1 MFCYMATRILFIW
14 AKPGSNNFLG
24 KEWWSLLKMML
35 LSENHDPGKRWW
47 SKLLLFFTETFL
59 LSEDIFSKN
68 LLFFAIIFVY
78 LVFNSIIFAQNLD
91 SFTRAIGFLR
101 FVIIVFALIYYFNL
115 ENSKYEKKIFKAWTL
130 VFFLITLDLVFE
142 FIFGFNILNFKSKEG
157 ADQVE
162 ETYKNSA
169 PTEFAEAE
177 QLLEV
182 RIDDTTLMFVSLYP
196 DNDAMERASAARSK
210 RMDINKD
217 IIESMDGK
225 TGNVILNHNN

>member
-1 MFCYMATRILFIW
+1 MSVARI
-14 AKPGSNNFLG
+14 
-24 KEWWSLLKMML
+24 
-35 LSENHDPGKRWW
+35 
-47 SKLLLFFTETFL
+47 TT
-59 LSEDIFSKN
+59 
-68 LLFFAIIFVY
+68 
-78 LVFNSIIFAQNLD
+78 
-91 SFTRAIGFLR
+91 
-101 FVIIVFALIYYFNL
+101 
-115 ENSKYEKKIFKAWTL
+115 
-130 VFFLITLDLVFE
+130 
-142 FIFGFNILNFKSKEG
+142 LNFKSKEG

-182 RIDDTTLMFVSLYP
+182 RVDDTTLMFVSLYA

-225 TGNVILNHNN
+225 TGNVILNPVLGTTNIDGTTGSKTISTQYESREIQTDGTDWYFISKYTP

>member
-1 MFCYMATRILFIW
+1 MSVARI
-14 AKPGSNNFLG
+14 
-24 KEWWSLLKMML
+24 
-35 LSENHDPGKRWW
+35 
-47 SKLLLFFTETFL
+47 TT
-59 LSEDIFSKN
+59 
-68 LLFFAIIFVY
+68 
-78 LVFNSIIFAQNLD
+78 
-91 SFTRAIGFLR
+91 
-101 FVIIVFALIYYFNL
+101 
-115 ENSKYEKKIFKAWTL
+115 
-130 VFFLITLDLVFE
+130 
-142 FIFGFNILNFKSKEG
+142 LNFKSKEG

-182 RIDDTTLMFVSLYP
+182 RVDDTTLMFISLYP

-210 RMDINKD
+210 RMDINKE